1 MFVRK
6 CAGRLRRESDF
17 SNGIRFSIYEAIA
30 QPHAKLDLAMTALF
44 ILGLGLIASSSVDWF
59 SLKRSLRN
67 RFSNLDWITTRELS
81 DWLGRNLL
89 RSRLS
94 LR

>member
-1 MFVRK
+1 MQQR
-6 CAGRLRRESDF
+6 
-17 SNGIRFSIYEAIA
+17 
-30 QPHAKLDLAMTALF
+30 AKLDLAMTALF
-44 ILGLGLIASSSVDWF
+44 ILGFGLIASGSVDWF

-89 RSRLS
+89 RNRRS

>member
-1 MFVRK
+1 
-6 CAGRLRRESDF
+6 
-17 SNGIRFSIYEAIA
+17 
-30 QPHAKLDLAMTALF
+30 MTALF

-59 SLKRSLRN
+59 TLKRSLRN